1 MSVGFN
7 EGEHTALRAHTMASD
22 VECQPAFQVDTI
34 VMPGVEIVTEGVPV
48 RWGGRAA
55 CVISQVGSPPVV
67 MALSILLAAAVMA
80 QAIALMWASVYVAL
94 AIALPVLQLVW
105 LVRRGQVADLDVRHR
120 KQRSK
125 PMIFMLV
132 CGAVGWA
139 VLAIGSAPLLLILI
153 TGAALFQMVVIFL
166 ITLRWKISVHCSAAA
181 GAATIVLLVVG
192 TPLPLLLGVPLIA
205 WSRIRLR
212 HHTLAQTIA
221 GSLLG
226 ATVYSVALCIPLI
239 R

>member
-1 MSVGFN
+1 MSFGVS
-7 EGEHTALRAHTMASD
+7 EEKQAVLCLPTAGPD
-22 VECQPAFQVDTI
+22 VECQPALQV
-34 VMPGVEIVTEGVPV
+34 GAIVTPVVQTVTDGLPV
-48 RWGGRAA
+48 RRGRRAA
-55 CVISQVGSPPVV
+55 YVISQVGSPPIV
-67 MALSILLAAAVMA
+67 MALSILLSAAVMA
-80 QAIALMWASVYVAL
+80 QALAWMWASVYVTL

-105 LVRRGQVADLDVRHR
+105 LLHRGQVADLDVRR
-120 KQRSK
+120 REQRSK

-139 VLAIGSAPLLLILI
+139 VLAIGSAPLVLILI
-153 TGAALFQMVVIFL
+153 AGAALFQTTVIFL

-192 TPLPLLLGVPLIA
+192 TPLPLLLGVPLVA

-226 ATVYSVALCIPLI
+226 ATVYSIALCIPFV

>member
-1 MSVGFN
+1 MSVGFSK
-7 EGEHTALRAHTMASD
+7 EERTLLCVHSVASD
-22 VECQPAFQVDTI
+22 VECQPVFQVDSI
-34 VMPGVEIVTEGVPV
+34 IEPGAEIVTEGVPR

-55 CVISQVGSPPVV
+55 HFISQVGSPPVV
-67 MALSILLAAAVMA
+67 MALSILWAAGVMA
-80 QAIALMWASVYVAL
+80 QAIAWMWASVYVAL

-105 LVRRGQVADLDVRHR
+105 LLRRGLVTDLDVRHR

-125 PMIFMLV
+125 PMIFMLA
-132 CGAVGWA
+132 CGVVGWA

-153 TGAALFQMVVIFL
+153 GGAALFQMAVIFF
-166 ITLRWKISVHCSAAA
+166 ITLRWKISVHCSAVA

-192 TPLPLLLGVPLIA
+192 TPLPLLLGVPLVV

-212 HHTLAQTIA
+212 HHTIAQTIA

-226 ATVYSVALCIPLI
+226 ATIFSVALCIPLV